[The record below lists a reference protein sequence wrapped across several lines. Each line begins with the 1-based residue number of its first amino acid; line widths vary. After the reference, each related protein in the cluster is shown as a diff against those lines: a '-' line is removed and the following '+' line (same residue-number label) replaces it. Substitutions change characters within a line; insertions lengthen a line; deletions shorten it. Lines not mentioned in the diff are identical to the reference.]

1 MSAAGKN
8 VLVAEFP
15 KNAQETLRIELTE
28 YNGYNLLAMRIWTP
42 GTDGAWVATKKGL
55 TVRRDLIR
63 PIIDAL
69 ERAGRMDGQV
79 DGKKA
84 P

>member
-1 MSAAGKN
+1 MSGGDI
-8 VLVAEFP
+8 LVAEFP

-28 YNGYNLLAMRIWTP
+28 FNGYDLLAMRVWTP
-42 GTDGAWVATKKGL
+42 GTDGALVATKKGL

-69 ERAGRMDGQV
+69 ERAERMDGQV

-84 P
+84 A